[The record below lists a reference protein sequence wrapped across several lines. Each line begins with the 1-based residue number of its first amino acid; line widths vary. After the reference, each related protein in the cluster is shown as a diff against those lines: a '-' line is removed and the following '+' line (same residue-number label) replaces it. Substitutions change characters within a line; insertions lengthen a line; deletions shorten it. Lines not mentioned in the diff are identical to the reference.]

1 MPADTVA
8 SSVLLSYPN
17 LRLFSVSYD
26 QWFLTHI
33 DLSWKIK
40 HLKQIIIAKALN
52 LPFDRRCLNHDTDTK
67 RAVSPITFAPDDN
80 VRAASPIE
88 FASSRDK
95 RNWVRS
101 GYPAN
106 ELGHE
111 GDNVANG
118 WEDED
123 DVSWEDKGSSVT
135 ISTTSGRVDVPP
147 GGPGTSPS
155 QSGGPVPT
163 GVVSMSSVTLR
174 EEREQIYSS
183 AFTLV
188 RFSTSQILEEDFPIS
203 WYDLGPRELVELH
216 ASSPPITFTFTLIF
230 GQLLLNGGSITVD
243 NPSAASKPSIHH
255 ATASPPY
262 HSNTPPSPNNS
273 IPFEGTSNYLGSLG
287 NTSEVNTSQ
296 ETLRITHSHSP
307 ILTCLPRHDPTAY
320 AQPYW
325 EGWVRML
332 RVVYRSDV
340 DSPTATRAKD
350 ANTETAGELRSAI
363 SAQDQGAQEAERRR
377 RGFDGQPTREKRLKP
392 KKQWRDRWVVIKDGV
407 LTMFKDRDVSVLISE
422 PFSFPSQNLWVFSC
436 SPFTF

>member
-1 MPADTVA
+1 MVA
-8 SSVLLSYPN
+8 SSVMFSYPN
-17 LRLFSVSYD
+17 SRLFSPVPYD

-52 LPFDRRCLNHDTDTK
+52 LPFDRRCLKHDNDTK

-95 RNWVRS
+95 RNWGRS

-106 ELGHE
+106 ALGHE
-111 GDNVANG
+111 SRGVDNVAKG

-123 DVSWEDKGSSVT
+123 DVSWENKGSSVMT
-135 ISTTSGRVDVPP
+135 GTMSGRVDVPP
-147 GGPGTSPS
+147 GVPGTSPS
-155 QSGGPVPT
+155 QSTGPVST

-183 AFTLV
+183 AFTLI

-216 ASSPPITFTFTLIF
+216 ASSPPITFSYTLIF

-243 NPSAASKPSIHH
+243 SPSSASKSSLHH
-255 ATASPPY
+255 ATASPPCR
-262 HSNTPPSPNNS
+262 SNTPPSPNNS
-273 IPFEGTSNYLGSLG
+273 IFFEGTSNYLGSLG
-287 NTSEVNTSQ
+287 NTSEISPSQ
-296 ETLRITHSHSP
+296 ETLSITHSHSP
-307 ILTCLPRHDPTAY
+307 MLTCLPRHDPTAY

-332 RVVYRSDV
+332 RVVYRPDI

-350 ANTETAGELRSAI
+350 TNTETVGELRSAI

-392 KKQWRDRWVVIKDGV
+392 KKQWRDRWVVIKDGI
-407 LTMFKDRDVSVLISE
+407 LTMFKDRDVSV
-422 PFSFPSQNLWVFSC
+422 
-436 SPFTF
+436 